1 LKVKI
6 ITFLMLLSGASVL
19 AGESPMDMM
28 LESMKQAALDM
39 VVSLLPILIPVLIG
53 ALGIWSLP
61 FAVRLIKSAMLSS
74 ALTIDEDD
82 PYLDWS
88 EWQKRIHGDK
98 AVWYDDRDWE
108 RYADSTFGWGTEPG
122 LPGEDY
128 GAGGPDAGA
137 MSITQEEFDE
147 LDGEEQV
154 AMIEEL
160 LSDPFRV

>member
-1 LKVKI
+1 MALPAVAFAGTSPSEI
-6 ITFLMLLSGASVL
+6 LL
-19 AGESPMDMM
+19 D
-28 LESMKQAALDM
+28 SMQEAVLDM
-39 VVSLLPILIPVLIG
+39 VGRLMPILVPVLIG

-61 FAVRLIKSAMLSS
+61 FAVRLIKSAMLSA

-88 EWQKRIHGDK
+88 EWQKRVHGDK
-98 AVWYDDRDWE
+98 AEWYDDRDWE
-108 RYADSTFGWGTEPG
+108 RYADSVQGWGTEPG
-122 LPGEDY
+122 LPDEDY

-137 MSITQEEFDE
+137 MSITSEEFEEMDY
-147 LDGEEQV
+147 DEQV